1 MNVPEPT
8 STALL
13 ATGFLFHPRRRRG
26 AAAASRHALRDEKS
40 GPDKGSET
48 FFSCSA
54 VMLQIGLADEAQLR
68 GDGVSKLHFGRKTRN
83 PRHDPQPVGRS
94 STPVRLSLDV
104 SGTSPLRIHPM
115 HRKTFSP
122 GDIIFRQ
129 GDRSEEAYWI
139 VSGKVEISIDTP
151 AGPDVL
157 TTLDEGEIFGE
168 MGMIDDQPRSA
179 TARVMT
185 PTEVDVIDVADFQQQ
200 IVRREDRLMRYLDT
214 LFDRL
219 RTTNALLRTHLGK
232 RWAEARLASGPPA
245 ERFHEVIPTLTILST
260 EASAGLYPDGA

>member
-1 MNVPEPT
+1 
-8 STALL
+8 
-13 ATGFLFHPRRRRG
+13 
-26 AAAASRHALRDEKS
+26 
-40 GPDKGSET
+40 
-48 FFSCSA
+48 
-54 VMLQIGLADEAQLR
+54 
-68 GDGVSKLHFGRKTRN
+68 
-83 PRHDPQPVGRS
+83 
-94 STPVRLSLDV
+94 
-104 SGTSPLRIHPM
+104 M

-129 GDRSEEAYWI
+129 GDKSEEAYWI
-139 VSGKVEISIDTP
+139 VSGKVEISIETP

-179 TARVMT
+179 TARVVA

-200 IVRREDRLMRYLDT
+200 IVRREDRLMRYLDA

-219 RTTNALLRTHLGK
+219 RTANALLRSQLGK

-245 ERFHEVIPTLTILST
+245 DRFHEEIPSLTILST
-260 EASAGLYPDGA
+260 EASAGLYPEGLKLKATRFPFRIGRRTDDGYQFSPLDLPLQDQRPFVVGRSHCRIECKGGGYFVRDLGSLFGTIVNGVTIGSEHPSLTAALTPGENSITVGPEGSPHQYWIMIG